1 MGAYTYTALN
11 SAGKTV
17 RDMIEGDTERHVRNQ
32 LRARNLKPLDVK
44 NTRQSKVTEAAEGPS
59 LTSLLRRQPRL
70 NSKELS
76 LLTRQLASLVL
87 SGLPLDEALHT
98 AAQQSTRANAK
109 SILLQVRSKVLEGHS
124 LHQALSEHP
133 RSFDHMYRAMV
144 RAGESAGYLGQVM
157 AQLAEYIER
166 SQFTQQKVKM
176 AMIYPLVLVGVSF
189 IVIGV
194 LMAFVVPNLVG
205 MFEHSS
211 HELPLLT
218 RALIASSDAITSYGL
233 YALVVMA
240 VAFYGLR
247 RWLQEPNR
255 RRRWHRIK
263 LKLPVFGEVLL
274 QADSARFAGT
284 LSLLTSSGVP
294 LLQALQIA
302 TQVLSNQVL
311 QEASKAVTQAV
322 QEGGSF
328 SKALRQSGWFPPLLV
343 QMAASGEANGTL
355 SEQLQHCAKNQERE
369 LEMMIGTTM
378 GLLEPI
384 MILFMGGMVTLIV
397 LAILLPIFQM
407 NSFVG

>member
-1 MGAYTYTALN
+1 MRG
-11 SAGKTV
+11 
-17 RDMIEGDTERHVRNQ
+17 MIEGDTERHVRNL
-32 LRARNLKPLDVK
+32 LRAKGLKPLEVK
-44 NTRQSKVTEAAEGPS
+44 NTRQSKVDIARNGSS
-59 LTSLLRRQPRL
+59 LLGVLRRQPRL

-76 LLTRQLASLVL
+76 LLTRQLASLVM

-98 AAQQSTRANAK
+98 AAQQNPRANAK

-144 RAGESAGYLGQVM
+144 RAGESAGYLGEVL

-176 AMIYPLVLVGVSF
+176 AMIYPLVLVGISVL
-189 IVIGV
+189 VIGV
-194 LMAFVVPNLVG
+194 LMAFVVPNLIG

-211 HELPLLT
+211 RELPLLT
-218 RALIASSDAITSYGL
+218 RILIASSDGITAYGL
-233 YALVVMA
+233 YAVVVLA
-240 VAFYGLR
+240 IAIYGLQ

-255 RRRWHRIK
+255 RRRWHR
-263 LKLPVFGEVLL
+263 LKLRFPVFGSVML
-274 QADSARFAGT
+274 QADSARFAAT

-294 LLQALQIA
+294 LLQALKIA
-302 TQVLSNQVL
+302 TQVLNNQVL
-311 QEASKAVTQAV
+311 QEASKGVTQTV

-328 SKALRQSGWFPPLLV
+328 SKALRQAGWFPPLLV

-355 SEQLQHCAKNQERE
+355 PAQLQHCAQNQERE

-378 GLLEPI
+378 GLLEPL
-384 MILFMGGMVTLIV
+384 MIVFMGGMVTLIV

-407 NSFVG
+407 NSFVS